1 MPQVI
6 GGIALVPPRRT
17 RDCAC
22 AFCGLFRAHHY
33 WWRALGASVTAA
45 GLVALP
51 VVVDHAMRTDHAR
64 PNEVAAVI
72 GMLMLIA
79 TGAVV
84 LAIGSWTRPVR
95 RLVHMLRPRADPPW
109 L

>member
-6 GGIALVPPRRT
+6 GGIALVPPRRG

-33 WWRALGASVTAA
+33 WWRAVAATVAAA

-51 VVVDHAMRTDHAR
+51 VLVDHAMRTEHAR
-64 PNEVAAVI
+64 ANEVAAVI

-84 LAIGSWTRPVR
+84 LAIGAWTRPMR
-95 RLVHMLRPRADPPW
+95 RLRHMLRPRSGPW
-109 L
+109 F